1 MPRLNLMVVMLR
13 RNDSRRYGSKGVITT
28 VAEIIA
34 MEMMMLV
41 RLIPHL
47 ITEIVMPVMTV
58 TSR

>member
-1 MPRLNLMVVMLR
+1 MVVMLR

-47 ITEIVMPVMTV
+47 ITEKVMPVMTV